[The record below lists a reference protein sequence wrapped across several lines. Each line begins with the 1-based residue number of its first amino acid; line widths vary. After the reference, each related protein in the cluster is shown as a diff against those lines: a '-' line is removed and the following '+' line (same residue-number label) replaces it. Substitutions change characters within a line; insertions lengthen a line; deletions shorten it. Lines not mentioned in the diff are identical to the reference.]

1 MPIAG
6 CQFPILTLHALIGT
20 RQSAIVNSMIRQYLL
35 PTSAV
40 IVLAMAASV
49 SAQRPAATPAA
60 QPATPTTVPSAAAP
74 QNVALPVSKMAVIY
88 TDLFLD
94 QKTGIAKFNTVVTKL
109 NGEFQKLKDE
119 LTQMQSRGQALE
131 AEITKL
137 RDAPAG
143 TPIDQRSLQAKI
155 DQLEQLKKD
164 IQRKGEDAQA
174 SYNRRRQELFSPLQ
188 DEIAKALE
196 AFAKARGINVI
207 VDGTQIPLLYAAE
220 SIDIT
225 RAFITDF
232 NTKNPV
238 TAATT
243 PPQ

>member
-1 MPIAG
+1 MV
-6 CQFPILTLHALIGT
+6 
-20 RQSAIVNSMIRQYLL
+20 RQHLL
-35 PTSAV
+35 PISAL
-40 IVLAMAASV
+40 IVLAIATTV
-49 SAQRPAATPAA
+49 SAQRPAASPAA
-60 QPATPTTVPSAAAP
+60 QPTPTPAAAP
-74 QNVALPVSKMAVIY
+74 AATATVALPVSKMGVIY

-94 QKTGIAKFNTVVTKL
+94 QKSGIAKFNSIVTKL
-109 NGEFQKLKDE
+109 NGEFQKPKDE
-119 LTQMQSRGQALE
+119 IIQMQTRGQALE

-164 IQRKGEDAQA
+164 IQRKGEDAQGA
-174 SYNRRRQELFSPLQ
+174 YNRRRQELFAPLQ
-188 DEIAKALE
+188 EEIGKALE

-207 VDGTQIPLLYAAE
+207 IDGAQVPLLYAAD

-225 RAFITDF
+225 RAFIADF
-232 NTKNPV
+232 NSKNPV

-243 PPQ
+243 TTPPE